1 MIFLFQ
7 IIYWSE
13 LIKSKYGFYKLVEDD
28 IDDINLFEQLAD
40 VDIFK
45 KSKDSKNWEWDI
57 IRSNYKF
64 SKGIERANKKAE
76 RDFKKA

>member
-64 SKGIERANKKAE
+64 SKSIERAYKKAE